1 MFFFPSQMARWKAIT
16 ALDVVTE
23 VLLLALPAW
32 LVSRN
37 RVKASSKRVVVFVFS
52 FRLVVAAFSLATMS
66 VYFRFLHS
74 GTARDSIGLV
84 PTVISIE
91 AMLCASLITASI
103 PSLRSFLW
111 AFMSRGV
118 FTMYGVD
125 TSASQGGS
133 HGASIPMHSMGRSQT
148 DGDNPDV
155 QHRQPRSRV
164 NLRPE
169 WLGYRV
175 DVRAASRVNKPKH
188 TGDER
193 SVNSDGS
200 ERMIIHRQ
208 VEFDVHED

>member
-1 MFFFPSQMARWKAIT
+1 MFFFPSQMARWKVIT

-66 VYFRFLHS
+66 TYFRFLHS
-74 GTARDSIGLV
+74 GTSRDSIGLV

-103 PSLRSFLW
+103 PSLRSFMW

-125 TSASQGGS
+125 TSTSQGGS
-133 HGASIPMHSMGRSQT
+133 HSTSIPMHFMGRSQT

-155 QHRQPRSRV
+155 QHRQPGSRV
-164 NLRPE
+164 ELRPE
-169 WLGYRV
+169 WLEYRV
-175 DVRAASRVNKPKH
+175 DVRAASRAKKFKH
-188 TGDER
+188 TGDEH

-208 VEFDVHED
+208 VEFDMHED

>member
-1 MFFFPSQMARWKAIT
+1 MARWKAIT

-37 RVKASSKRVVVFVFS
+37 RVKASSKRGVVFVFS

-66 VYFRFLHS
+66 TYIRFLHS
-74 GTARDSIGLV
+74 DTARDSIGLV

-125 TSASQGGS
+125 TSTSQGGS
-133 HGASIPMHSMGRSQT
+133 HSASIPMHFMGRSQT
-148 DGDNPDV
+148 DRDNPDV
-155 QHRQPRSRV
+155 RHRQPGSRV
-164 NLRPE
+164 ELRPE
-169 WLGYRV
+169 WLEYRV
-175 DVRAASRVNKPKH
+175 DVRAARRAKKPKH

-200 ERMIIHRQ
+200 ERMIIYRQ
-208 VEFDVHED
+208 VEFDMHED

>member
-1 MFFFPSQMARWKAIT
+1 MARWKAIT

-37 RVKASSKRVVVFVFS
+37 RVKASSKRVVVLVFG
-52 FRLVVAAFSLATMS
+52 FRLVVAASSLVTMS
-66 VYFRFLHS
+66 IYFRFLHS

-91 AMLCASLITASI
+91 AMLCASLISASI
-103 PSLRSFLW
+103 PNLRSFLW

-118 FTMYGVD
+118 LTMYGVD
-125 TSASQGGS
+125 TSQGGS
-133 HGASIPMHSMGRSQT
+133 HSASIPMHFMGRSQT

-155 QHRQPRSRV
+155 QHRQPGSRV
-164 NLRPE
+164 DLRPE
-169 WLGYRV
+169 WLEYRV
-175 DVRAASRVNKPKH
+175 DVRAASRAEKPRH

-200 ERMIIHRQ
+200 ERMIMHRQ
-208 VEFDVHED
+208 IDFDMHED